1 MDDVTREI
9 RQMLLGNLETRGKY
23 LAVSANKLRAVRNGF
38 TDGADRIF
46 LFGVMRHTKYY
57 TSELNAHKIKEAAHK
72 SMMDIGR
79 KVLLDSNPNAEVV
92 ICRYMI
98 TKPIVLLFEVDDIGI
113 KVQSFT
119 ARGIGG
125 LLSELWIRS
134 KFMRGM
140 PDNMKLMSKE
150 AYLAR
155 KKAADAKRAEE
166 ERQER
171 EDRKAEREERKA
183 EREERKA
190 EREERK
196 AEREEQEKEER
207 RQKAAEKEREKA
219 LKKRNKYSGKDEEMQ
234 DSLEN
239 HSRRTY
245 NDNIL
250 DEYDDDYDY
259 DLEDEDSGETADVI
273 EEEDSGETADVIA
286 DGENNQAYSNDD
298 VYGDNFDD

>member
-23 LAVSANKLRAVRNGF
+23 LAVSANKLKAVQNGF

-57 TSELNAHKIKEAAHK
+57 TSELNDHKIKEAAHK
-72 SMMDIGR
+72 SLMDIGR

-113 KVQSFT
+113 KVQSYT

-125 LLSELWIRS
+125 LLSELWIRF

-140 PDNMKLMSKE
+140 PDNMKPMSKE

-207 RQKAAEKEREKA
+207 RQKAAEKEREKT
-219 LKKRNKYSGKDEEMQ
+219 LRKRNKLSEMP

-286 DGENNQAYSNDD
+286 DGENNQVYSNDD